1 LIDGEPWE
9 IAQPRPGATLLTAR
23 AHPHIFAYGGRSL
36 SVETFEIISISHQ
49 RVFKVTSHHPRYFST
64 KICAVRKH
72 HLIRGKMSYW
82 WKGGGDGSVHSRLV
96 APAPQGLP
104 AAFSFRQKAKIIPA
118 KNTTKP
124 VAEMYDPI
132 DATKFQPAKASG

>member
-1 LIDGEPWE
+1 MEGDSWK
-9 IAQPRPGATLLTAR
+9 IAQKGPGATLLTAR
-23 AHPHIFAYGGRSL
+23 ARPRIFAYGGRSL
-36 SVETFEIISISHQ
+36 SVGMFEISS
-49 RVFKVTSHHPRYFST
+49 TSHESIHGHLCHPRYFST

-72 HLIRGKMSYW
+72 HLIRGKISNW
-82 WKGGGDGSVHSRLV
+82 WKGGGEDSVHSRVV
-96 APAPQGLP
+96 APAPQGLS

-132 DATKFQPAKASG
+132 DAMKFQPAKASG